1 MTLNIYT
8 SGSARKDDNE
18 WVGSYAFAIYKDN
31 KAIYQLSTALHPAT
45 QNESELVAAMHAIHS
60 ARRLY
65 PHDDIQLITGSQ
77 YVFGGCKKVTKI
89 KSNQHMW
96 LFFDKLYDSSRMSVE
111 FVPKSE
117 KDTKGKHV
125 TMLAKMK
132 LKTQFAPSL
141 SMV

>member
-1 MTLNIYT
+1 MTLSIYT
-8 SGSARKDDNE
+8 SGSARKNDDK
-18 WVGSYAFAIYKDN
+18 WIGSYAFAIYKNN
-31 KAIYQLSTALHPAT
+31 KAIYQLSTAVHPAT
-45 QNESELVAAMHAIHS
+45 QNESELLAAMHAIHY

-65 PHDDIQLITGSQ
+65 PKDTINLVTGSQ
-77 YVFGGCKKVTKI
+77 YVFGGSKKVTKI

-96 LFFDKLYDSSRMSVE
+96 LFFDQLYDSQHVSVE
-111 FVPKSE
+111 FVPKKE

-125 TMLAKMK
+125 AMLAKMK

>member
-1 MTLNIYT
+1 MALNIYT
-8 SGSARKDDNE
+8 SGSARKADDT
-18 WVGSYAFAIYKDN
+18 WIGSYAFAIYKDN
-31 KAIYQLSTALHPAT
+31 KAIYQLSTTVHPAT
-45 QNESELVAAMHAIHS
+45 QNESELIAAMHAIHH

-65 PHDDIQLITGSQ
+65 PNETVKLVTGSQ

-96 LFFDKLYDSSRMSVE
+96 LFFDQLYNSKHVSVE
-111 FVPKSE
+111 FVPKKD

-132 LKTQFAPSL
+132 LKTYFAPSL
-141 SMV
+141 NMV

>member
-1 MTLNIYT
+1 MALNIYT
-8 SGSARKDDNE
+8 SGSARKDDDT
-18 WVGSYAFAIYKDN
+18 WIGSYAFAIYKDN
-31 KAIYQLSTALHPAT
+31 KAIYQLSTAVHPAT
-45 QNESELVAAMHAIHS
+45 QNESELIAAMHAIHH

-65 PHDDIQLITGSQ
+65 PNDAIQLITGSQ

-96 LFFDKLYDSSRMSVE
+96 LFFDKLYDSAHVSVE
-111 FVPKSE
+111 FVPKKE

-125 TMLAKMK
+125 AMLAKMK

-141 SMV
+141 SMA